1 MPLLLLTRVD
11 CTHLLGPC
19 DPGVGVAP
27 GSAPQGD
34 VLPLAL
40 SHQLVADDHGRG
52 NEDLDLNIERSS
64 TGLLAFSDSVRT
76 AKKCHCKWG
85 AFYCVTVPKHF
96 YCMKV
101 QLGGSEKCHCRR
113 GLSYCVTVT
122 GVTASGKPCKANSNG
137 TTITTEE
144 GAKFMVL

>member
-64 TGLLAFSDSVRT
+64 TGLLAFSDTGKSDIPAT
-76 AKKCHCKWG
+76 
-85 AFYCVTVPKHF
+85 VTVFWSK
-96 YCMKV
+96 K
-101 QLGGSEKCHCRR
+101 GSP
-113 GLSYCVTVT
+113 Y
-122 GVTASGKPCKANSNG
+122 
-137 TTITTEE
+137 TENHQIE
-144 GAKFMVL
+144 